1 MREKSG
7 LIAINNLLEKVNL
20 LVKSNKQIQI
30 DISVLDMQGDF
41 FTTLAISEYNNTD
54 QRIIKNS
61 SSYFEGA
68 ISATELKVIFDFAF
82 AISKQVTDATMRGKF
97 INLSFGDLQMKFLT
111 NNEKMLK
118 EYMHIFDAMAAGFN
132 KKNLLVNLFDNA
144 DLDFKSEA
152 YGLTETN
159 IEDNNFLIDVLNK
172 NPIRRSFKN

>member
-7 LIAINNLLEKVNL
+7 LMAINNLFEKVNL

-41 FTTLAISEYNNTD
+41 FTTLAISEYSNTD

-97 INLSFGDLQMKFLT
+97 INLSFGDLQMKFLA

-118 EYMHIFDAMAAGFN
+118 EYMHIFDAMVACFN

-144 DLDFKSEA
+144 DLDFKFEA
-152 YGLTETN
+152 YGLAETN
-159 IEDNNFLIDVLNK
+159 IEDNNFWLDVLDK

>member
-7 LIAINNLLEKVNL
+7 LIAINNLLENVNL

-41 FTTLAISEYNNTD
+41 FTTLAISEYSNTD

-118 EYMHIFDAMAAGFN
+118 EYMHIFDAMSAGFN

>member
-41 FTTLAISEYNNTD
+41 FTTLDISEYSNTD

-118 EYMHIFDAMAAGFN
+118 EYMHIFDAMSAGFN

>member
-118 EYMHIFDAMAAGFN
+118 EYMHIFDAMSAGFN

>member
-7 LIAINNLLEKVNL
+7 LIAINNLLEKINL

-41 FTTLAISEYNNTD
+41 FTTLAISEYINTD

>member
-7 LIAINNLLEKVNL
+7 LIAINNLLEKINL
-20 LVKSNKQIQI
+20 LVESNKQIQI

-41 FTTLAISEYNNTD
+41 FTTLAISEYINTD

-118 EYMHIFDAMAAGFN
+118 EYMHIFDAMSAGFN

>member
-97 INLSFGDLQMKFLT
+97 INLSFGDLQMKFLA

-118 EYMHIFDAMAAGFN
+118 EYMHIFEAMVAGFN
-132 KKNLLVNLFDNA
+132 KKNLLVNMFDNA
-144 DLDFKSEA
+144 DLDFKFEA
-152 YGLTETN
+152 YGLAETN
-159 IEDNNFLIDVLNK
+159 IEDNNFWLDVLDK

>member
-7 LIAINNLLEKVNL
+7 LIAINNLLEKINL
-20 LVKSNKQIQI
+20 LVESNKQIQI

-41 FTTLAISEYNNTD
+41 FTTLAISEYSNTD

-68 ISATELKVIFDFAF
+68 ISAAELKVIFDFAF

-159 IEDNNFLIDVLNK
+159 IEDNNFWLDVLNK

>member
-1 MREKSG
+1 MIIIKS
-7 LIAINNLLEKVNL
+7 IF
-20 LVKSNKQIQI
+20 
-30 DISVLDMQGDF
+30 LDKFKLHCQKIRHHF
-41 FTTLAISEYNNTD
+41 FTTLAISEYSNTD

-97 INLSFGDLQMKFLT
+97 INLSFGDLQMKFLA

-118 EYMHIFDAMAAGFN
+118 EYMHIFDAMVACFN

-144 DLDFKSEA
+144 DLDFKFEA
-152 YGLTETN
+152 YGLAETN
-159 IEDNNFLIDVLNK
+159 IEDNNFWLDVLDK

>member
-7 LIAINNLLEKVNL
+7 LIAINNLFEKVNL

-41 FTTLAISEYNNTD
+41 FTTLAISEYSNTD

-97 INLSFGDLQMKFLT
+97 INLSFGDLQMKFLA

-144 DLDFKSEA
+144 DLDFKFEA
-152 YGLTETN
+152 YGLAETN
-159 IEDNNFLIDVLNK
+159 IEDNNFWLDVLDK

>member
-7 LIAINNLLEKVNL
+7 LIAINNLLEKINL

-41 FTTLAISEYNNTD
+41 FTTLAISEYINTD

-152 YGLTETN
+152 YGLAETN
-159 IEDNNFLIDVLNK
+159 IEDNNFWLDVLDK

>member
-1 MREKSG
+1 MIIIKS
-7 LIAINNLLEKVNL
+7 IF
-20 LVKSNKQIQI
+20 
-30 DISVLDMQGDF
+30 LDKFKLHCQKIRHHF
-41 FTTLAISEYNNTD
+41 FTTLAISEYSNTD
-54 QRIIKNS
+54 QRTIKNS

-97 INLSFGDLQMKFLT
+97 INLSFGDLQMKFLA

-118 EYMHIFDAMAAGFN
+118 EYMHIFDAMVACFN

-144 DLDFKSEA
+144 DLDFKFEA
-152 YGLTETN
+152 YGLAETN
-159 IEDNNFLIDVLNK
+159 IEDNNFWLDVLDK

>member
-7 LIAINNLLEKVNL
+7 LMAINNLFEKVNL

-41 FTTLAISEYNNTD
+41 FTTLAISEYSNTD
-54 QRIIKNS
+54 QRTIKNS

-68 ISATELKVIFDFAF
+68 ISAAELKVIFDFAF
-82 AISKQVTDATMRGKF
+82 AISKQVTDGTMRGKF
-97 INLSFGDLQMKFLT
+97 INLSFGDLQMKFLA

-118 EYMHIFDAMAAGFN
+118 EYMHIFGAMVAGFN

-144 DLDFKSEA
+144 DLDFKFES
-152 YGLTETN
+152 YGLAETN
-159 IEDNNFLIDVLNK
+159 IEDNNFWLDVLDK

>member
-7 LIAINNLLEKVNL
+7 LIAINNLLEKINL
-20 LVKSNKQIQI
+20 LVESNKQIQI

-68 ISATELKVIFDFAF
+68 ISAAELKVIFDFAF

-118 EYMHIFDAMAAGFN
+118 EYMHIFEAMVAGFN
-132 KKNLLVNLFDNA
+132 KNNLLVNLFDNA
-144 DLDFKSEA
+144 DLDFKFEA
-152 YGLTETN
+152 YGLAETN
-159 IEDNNFLIDVLNK
+159 IEDNNFWLDVLDK

>member
-7 LIAINNLLEKVNL
+7 LIAINNLLEKINL

-41 FTTLAISEYNNTD
+41 FTTLAISEYSNTD

-118 EYMHIFDAMAAGFN
+118 EYMHIFDAMSAGFN

>member
-7 LIAINNLLEKVNL
+7 LMAINNLFEKVNL

-41 FTTLAISEYNNTD
+41 FTTLAISEYSNTD
-54 QRIIKNS
+54 QRTIKNS

-97 INLSFGDLQMKFLT
+97 INLSFGDLQMKFLA

-118 EYMHIFDAMAAGFN
+118 EYMHIVDAMVAGFN

-144 DLDFKSEA
+144 DLDFKFES
-152 YGLTETN
+152 YGLAETN
-159 IEDNNFLIDVLNK
+159 IEDNNFWLDVLDK

>member
-61 SSYFEGA
+61 SSYF
-68 ISATELKVIFDFAF
+68 
-82 AISKQVTDATMRGKF
+82 
-97 INLSFGDLQMKFLT
+97 
-111 NNEKMLK
+111 
-118 EYMHIFDAMAAGFN
+118 
-132 KKNLLVNLFDNA
+132 
-144 DLDFKSEA
+144 
-152 YGLTETN
+152 
-159 IEDNNFLIDVLNK
+159 
-172 NPIRRSFKN
+172 

>member
-7 LIAINNLLEKVNL
+7 LMAINNLLEKVNL

-41 FTTLAISEYNNTD
+41 FTTLAISEYSNTD
-54 QRIIKNS
+54 QRTIKNS

-97 INLSFGDLQMKFLT
+97 INLSFGDLQ

-118 EYMHIFDAMAAGFN
+118 EYMHIFDAMVAGFN

-144 DLDFKSEA
+144 DLDFKFES
-152 YGLTETN
+152 YGLAETN
-159 IEDNNFLIDVLNK
+159 IEDNNFWLDVLDK

>member
-7 LIAINNLLEKVNL
+7 LIAINNLLENVNL

-41 FTTLAISEYNNTD
+41 FTTLAISEYSNTD

-118 EYMHIFDAMAAGFN
+118 EYMHIFDAMSAGFN

-144 DLDFKSEA
+144 DLDFKFEA

>member
-7 LIAINNLLEKVNL
+7 LIAINNLLEKINL
-20 LVKSNKQIQI
+20 LVESNKQIQI

-97 INLSFGDLQMKFLT
+97 INLSFGDLQMKFLA

-118 EYMHIFDAMAAGFN
+118 EYMHIFDAMVAGFN
-132 KKNLLVNLFDNA
+132 KKNLLVNMFDNA
-144 DLDFKSEA
+144 DLDFKFEA
-152 YGLTETN
+152 YGLAETN
-159 IEDNNFLIDVLNK
+159 IEDNNFWLDVLDK

>member
-7 LIAINNLLEKVNL
+7 LIAINNLLEKINL

-41 FTTLAISEYNNTD
+41 FTTLAISEYSNTD

>member
-7 LIAINNLLEKVNL
+7 LIAINNLLEKINL
-20 LVKSNKQIQI
+20 LVESNKQIQI

-41 FTTLAISEYNNTD
+41 FTTLAISEYSNTD

-118 EYMHIFDAMAAGFN
+118 EYMHIFDAMSAGFN

-144 DLDFKSEA
+144 DLDFKFEA
-152 YGLTETN
+152 YGLAETN
-159 IEDNNFLIDVLNK
+159 IEDNNFWLDVLDK

>member
-1 MREKSG
+1 
-7 LIAINNLLEKVNL
+7 
-20 LVKSNKQIQI
+20 
-30 DISVLDMQGDF
+30 
-41 FTTLAISEYNNTD
+41 
-54 QRIIKNS
+54 
-61 SSYFEGA
+61 
-68 ISATELKVIFDFAF
+68 
-82 AISKQVTDATMRGKF
+82 
-97 INLSFGDLQMKFLT
+97 MKFLT

-118 EYMHIFDAMAAGFN
+118 EYMHIFDAMSAGFN

>member
-7 LIAINNLLEKVNL
+7 LIAINNLLEKINL
-20 LVKSNKQIQI
+20 LVESNKQIQI

-41 FTTLAISEYNNTD
+41 FTTLAISEYSNTD

-68 ISATELKVIFDFAF
+68 ISAAELKVIFDFAF

-118 EYMHIFDAMAAGFN
+118 EYMHIFEAMVAGFN
-132 KKNLLVNLFDNA
+132 KNNLLVNLFDNA
-144 DLDFKSEA
+144 DLDFKFEA
-152 YGLTETN
+152 YGLAETN
-159 IEDNNFLIDVLNK
+159 IEDNNFWLDVLDK

>member
-7 LIAINNLLEKVNL
+7 LIAINNLLENVNL

-41 FTTLAISEYNNTD
+41 FTTLAISEYSNTD

-118 EYMHIFDAMAAGFN
+118 EYMHIFDAMSAGFN

-144 DLDFKSEA
+144 DLDFKFEA
-152 YGLTETN
+152 YGLAETN
-159 IEDNNFLIDVLNK
+159 IEDNNFWLDVLDK